1 MKIKVYQSGGITYI
15 PTVNRSNYGEAST
28 TGASFAKN
36 QDDVGKVPGFSKE
49 LISILKENGL
59 DNDVQY
65 FLNSVGYMVDLANDP
80 TGQNLSMKQILKAQ
94 ALANKVKMNYAEYE
108 KARTSLD
115 NQDA

>member
-1 MKIKVYQSGGITYI
+1 MKIKIYQTGGIVYT
-15 PTVNRSNYGEAST
+15 PTVNRSNYGEASN
-28 TGASFAKN
+28 TGASSN
-36 QDDVGKVPGFSKE
+36 NSSDDAGKVPGFSKE

-65 FLNSVGYMVDLANDP
+65 FLNSVGRMVDLANDP
-80 TGQNLSMKQILKAQ
+80 IGQNLSMKQILKAQ
-94 ALANKVKMNYAEYE
+94 ALANKVKMNYSEYE